1 MHDGDGEVERPDS
14 LDSDESLSGPPD
26 SDESSGEDEGR
37 AENESSGED
46 EGRAVGFLEGG
57 KVESFS
63 RAFHRL
69 VDGEGAEGSGSAPIL
84 AVRGVCH
91 GVCPLRA

>member
-1 MHDGDGEVERPDS
+1 MSDGDREVERPDS
-14 LDSDESLSGPPD
+14 LDRGGSLSGPPD
-26 SDESSGEDEGR
+26 SD
-37 AENESSGED
+37 ESSGED